1 MWKNDEKVIQERDSK
16 NTDYKSILGL
26 KGQVELFDVQDAYRK
41 KLMNMTQI
49 KSKMGAEL
57 RKIASQKT
65 EEINEAYDFLKKEY
79 TPKDV
84 KKEEIDKLI
93 QDGINFVQAA
103 EQNQDMKSG
112 KRPRLV

>member
-41 KLMNMTQI
+41 KINEYDPN
-49 KSKMGAEL
+49 KVKKMGAEL

-65 EEINEAYDFLKKEY
+65 EEINEAYDFLKR
-79 TPKDV
+79 V
-84 KKEEIDKLI
+84 H
-93 QDGINFVQAA
+93 
-103 EQNQDMKSG
+103 S
-112 KRPRLV
+112 